1 MKASS
6 YYILHRIQ
14 VQPANVAVAAGNNVF
29 QGYSSGIIDA
39 SLGCPTKI
47 DHAVVAVGWGV
58 ENDVQYYIIRNSWG
72 TGWGEQGFVRIATD
86 DGDAPYLGVCGINQ
100 YVYYPLLPVR

>member
-39 SLGCPTKI
+39 SMGCPTQI
-47 DHAVVAVGWGV
+47 DHAIVAVGWGV
-58 ENDVQYYIIRNSWG
+58 ENGVQYYIVRNSWG
-72 TGWGEQGFVRIATD
+72 IGWGEQGFVRIATN
-86 DGDAPYLGVCGINQ
+86 GGILGVCGINQ
-100 YVYYPLLPVR
+100 YVYYPTL